1 MRSGYEEGDIGS
13 FRSADD
19 ALDQALFERVKAE
32 QGHLN
37 ILVNRA
43 TALGPIHLHPRRSE
57 TRA

>member
-1 MRSGYEEGDIGS
+1 MRSGYEEGGIGS

-19 ALDQALFERVKAE
+19 ALDRALFERVKAE

-43 TALGPIHLHPRRSE
+43 TALGPIHLHPPPF
-57 TRA
+57 